1 MSKCAVH
8 MMKHDRGA
16 VSGIQSH
23 VNREHEPKT
32 NRDIDPTR
40 TALNYHLIEPPVS
53 YHKAI
58 KQRIDELPLKRA
70 VRKDAVL
77 MCSFIVSSD
86 KGFFDGLSLEQ
97 QRDFFSDAVKFFQNR
112 YGTENVIAATVHMD
126 EATPHMHLC
135 LTPIRDGKLSA
146 KAIFSRQELRD
157 LQTQFA
163 ASVGE
168 NHGLER
174 GEENSKAEHL
184 SELDYKLK
192 MRTQE
197 LEATEKKIVE
207 LESEKEKLE
216 KGAAR
221 FDELRKDFGTL
232 EYEQSMLSRKRVT
245 VEKADLERLETTIT
259 ASIAK
264 TVSLEDELRKTEQ
277 TLEEE
282 TQLRKKTQR
291 ERDNLRQYKR
301 KYEHV
306 PEDAKRIAERAYQ
319 DVHQEMERLRALP
332 PYSPQ
337 QHGYYAELVKTVG
350 YIDEMYWVCRSQK
363 NGEEIAVRVDAES
376 GNRIDAGEDKKRF
389 TVHETVRIDTYNG
402 RVQISHMSQRDIEMQ
417 KENERLLR
425 KEKEHGLSR

>member
-1 MSKCAVH
+1 MSKCVLH

-23 VNREHEPKT
+23 VNREHEPRT
-32 NRDIDPTR
+32 NRDIDATK
-40 TALNYHLIEPPVS
+40 TELNYHLVEPPVS

-58 KQRIDELPLKRA
+58 KQRVESLNLKRA

-86 KGFFDGLSLEQ
+86 KGFFDGLSHEQ
-97 QRDFFSDAVKFFQNR
+97 QRDFFSDTVKFFQNR
-112 YGTENVIAATVHMD
+112 YGAENVIAATVHMD

-146 KAIFSRQELRD
+146 KAMFTRQELKD

-168 NHGLER
+168 KHGLER

-197 LEATEKKIVE
+197 LEAAGKQIAE
-207 LESEKEKLE
+207 LVSAKEKLE
-216 KGAAR
+216 KKAAR
-221 FDELRKDFGTL
+221 FDELRKEFGTL
-232 EYEQSMLSRKRVT
+232 EYEQSLFSAKKVS

-264 TVSLEDELRKTEQ
+264 TVSLEDELRKTAK

-282 TQLRKKTQR
+282 KQLRKRTQR

-350 YIDEMYWVCRSQK
+350 YIDEMYWVCRSQRT
-363 NGEEIAVRVDAES
+363 GEEVAVRVDAES

-389 TVHETVRIDTYNG
+389 AIHETVRIDTYNG

-425 KEKEHGLSR
+425 KEKERGLSR

>member
-1 MSKCAVH
+1 MSKCVLH

-40 TALNYHLIEPPVS
+40 TAMNYHLIEPPVS

-58 KQRIDELPLKRA
+58 KQRIDELPLMRA

-86 KGFFDGLSLEQ
+86 RGYFDGLSQEQ
-97 QRDFFSDAVKFFQNR
+97 QRDFFSDAVKFFQDR
-112 YGTENVIAATVHMD
+112 YGKENVIAATVHMD

-135 LTPIRDGKLSA
+135 LTPIRNERLSA
-146 KAIFSRQELRD
+146 KAIFTKQELRD

-197 LEATEKKIVE
+197 LEAAGKQIAE
-207 LESEKEKLE
+207 LVSAKEKLE
-216 KGAAR
+216 KKAAR
-221 FDELRKDFGTL
+221 FDELRKEFGTL
-232 EYEQSMLSRKRVT
+232 GYEQSLFSAKKVS

-264 TVSLEDELRKTEQ
+264 TVSLEDELRKTAK

-282 TQLRKKTQR
+282 KQLRKRTQR

-350 YIDEMYWVCRSQK
+350 YIDEMYWVCRSQRT
-363 NGEEIAVRVDAES
+363 GEEVAVRVDAES

-389 TVHETVRIDTYNG
+389 AIHETVRIDTYNG

-425 KEKEHGLSR
+425 KEKERGLSR

>member
-1 MSKCAVH
+1 MSKCVLH

-23 VNREHEPKT
+23 VNREHEPRT
-32 NRDIDPTR
+32 NRDIDATK
-40 TALNYHLIEPPVS
+40 TELNYHLVEPPVS

-58 KQRIDELPLKRA
+58 KQRVESLNLKRA

-86 KGFFDGLSLEQ
+86 KGFYDRLSQEQ

-112 YGTENVIAATVHMD
+112 YGAENVIAATVHMD

-146 KAIFSRQELRD
+146 KAMFTRQELKD

-168 NHGLER
+168 KHGLER

-197 LEATEKKIVE
+197 LEAAGKQIAE
-207 LESEKEKLE
+207 LVSAKEKLE
-216 KGAAR
+216 KKAAR
-221 FDELRKDFGTL
+221 FDELRKEFGTL
-232 EYEQSMLSRKRVT
+232 EYEQSLFSAKKVS

-264 TVSLEDELRKTEQ
+264 TVSLEDELRKTAK

-282 TQLRKKTQR
+282 KQLRKRTQR

-350 YIDEMYWVCRSQK
+350 YIDEMYWVCRSQRT
-363 NGEEIAVRVDAES
+363 GEEVAVRVDAES

-389 TVHETVRIDTYNG
+389 AIHETVRIDTYNG

-425 KEKEHGLSR
+425 KEKERGLSR